1 MLEGNQVDGQ
11 CSQVR
16 ADGQRRIRHPG
27 RAGRSM
33 LAAAFTQSPVPVVPV
48 PLRGRL
54 GDLRPL
60 E

>member
-1 MLEGNQVDGQ
+1 
-11 CSQVR
+11 
-16 ADGQRRIRHPG
+16 
-27 RAGRSM
+27 M
-33 LAAAFTQSPVPVVPV
+33 LAAAFTQSPVQVVPV